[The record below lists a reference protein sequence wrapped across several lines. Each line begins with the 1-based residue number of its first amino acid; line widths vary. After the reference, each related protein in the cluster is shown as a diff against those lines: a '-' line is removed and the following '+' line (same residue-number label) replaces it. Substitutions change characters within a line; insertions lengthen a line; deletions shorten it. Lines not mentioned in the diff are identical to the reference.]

1 MFTAKSCSRWRLRPR
16 PAIAGRVGRRQHHGQ
31 RVRTEGRKVGR
42 QRFTSFSRAAA
53 EGHLRALHAR
63 CPPELLERFIDVL
76 ATREWAQP
84 VTIGQAFG
92 LVAQA
97 HVRHAMTDYDRVL
110 RLPGVT
116 REERQGRLRSRSHYV
131 FAGWRP
137 RETPRATCGRSDPHR
152 ARRPAGRGR
161 QLAPPAATEGR

>member
-1 MFTAKSCSRWRLRPR
+1 M
-16 PAIAGRVGRRQHHGQ
+16 
-31 RVRTEGRKVGR
+31 GR

-53 EGHLRALHAR
+53 EGHLRARHAR
-63 CPPELLERFIDVL
+63 CPPELLERFIDAL

-116 REERQGRLRSRSHYV
+116 REEARLIIKAEVAAIIASW
-131 FAGWRP
+131 A
-137 RETPRATCGRSDPHR
+137 TPRASTGQAHQATVPDPPSSGSPGK
-152 ARRPAGRGR
+152 AEM
-161 QLAPPAATEGR
+161 APGAV